1 MEQSYNKKLIFRKAT
16 EADIPNIVKML
27 ADDELGS
34 KREDYKVPLPKSYY
48 VAFQNI
54 FKIKTKN

>member
-1 MEQSYNKKLIFRKAT
+1 MQNNMDLTFRKAK
-16 EADIPNIVKML
+16 EGDIPNIVKML

-48 VAFQNI
+48 I
-54 FKIKTKN
+54 LHPKTKERH